1 MKRNKE
7 AAPVGGR
14 EAARVSKDKE
24 SIPKMITK
32 IKRSLRSWAIALAV
46 LLFLGQIRDEIVGL
60 IVLIALGLMLGA
72 KLLEAA
78 P

>member
-1 MKRNKE
+1 
-7 AAPVGGR
+7 
-14 EAARVSKDKE
+14 
-24 SIPKMITK
+24 MITK

>member
-32 IKRSLRSWAIALAV
+32 IKRSLRSWAIAL
-46 LLFLGQIRDEIVGL
+46 
-60 IVLIALGLMLGA
+60 GLMLGA